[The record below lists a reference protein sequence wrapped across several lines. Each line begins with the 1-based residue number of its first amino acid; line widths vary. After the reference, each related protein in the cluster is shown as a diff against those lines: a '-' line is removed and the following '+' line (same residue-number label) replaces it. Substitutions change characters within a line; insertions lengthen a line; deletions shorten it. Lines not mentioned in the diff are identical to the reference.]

1 MSTPF
6 LIAFCGFLLAMN
18 AFSCDIT
25 LPAFWSMER
34 ALGVPIERVQ
44 LVIPVFLFCSAFGQL
59 VFGPISD
66 RYGRKPVI
74 LFGVALYS
82 IGSLAGLAAS
92 SLEIVLVGRGLQGLG
107 SACGVVVA
115 RAVLRDVYSGPRLA
129 QMMALAMSLISFGP
143 VVAPLLGFGLER
155 LAGWR
160 GVFAGMTAYGGALLA
175 AGLVALKETNTER
188 SAGALAPNQLLRS
201 LGRIFAHP
209 QSRMFI
215 LLSGVASFLILSFV
229 TNSPRLYKSEFGLE
243 GRDFVLLFALNGFA
257 IIVGQLVNSRAIPR
271 IGVLATTRSA
281 AAVLV
286 ATAALIAL
294 LTGAKLAGAAVF
306 AVLMFIFC
314 TAFPIVM
321 SNLAA
326 LVIDPHR
333 DIAGLASSVFGFF
346 SQMTAS
352 LLVFLT
358 LPVFAGAVTPWAI
371 GMTVASGAVLTALLT
386 YRPGAAAG

>member
-1 MSTPF
+1 MSTAF

-59 VFGPISD
+59 IFGPVSD

-74 LFGVALYS
+74 LFGVTLYAV
-82 IGSLAGLAAS
+82 GSLAGLAAS
-92 SLEIVLVGRGLQGLG
+92 TLEVVLVGRGLQGLG

-115 RAVLRDVYSGPRLA
+115 RAVLRDVYSGPKLA

-143 VVAPLLGFGLER
+143 VVAPLLGFGLEQ

-160 GVFAGMTAYGGALLA
+160 GVFAGMTAFGGALLA
-175 AGLVALKETNTER
+175 AGLFGLHETNTSR
-188 SAGALAPNQLLRS
+188 SADALAPGQLGRS
-201 LGRIFAHP
+201 LVRIFAHS
-209 QSRMFI
+209 QSRTFI
-215 LLSGVASFLILSFV
+215 LLSGIASFLILSFV

-243 GRDFVLLFALNGFA
+243 GRDFVLLFALNGVA

-271 IGVLATTRSA
+271 VGVLTTTRMA

-286 ATAALIAL
+286 VTAALIAA
-294 LTGAKLAGAAVF
+294 LTAAKLAGPALF
-306 AVLMFIFC
+306 ALLMFTFC
-314 TAFPIVM
+314 AAFPIVM

-333 DIAGLASSVFGFF
+333 DISGLASSVFGFF

-352 LLVFLT
+352 VLVFLT

-371 GMTVASGAVLTALLT
+371 GMTAASGVVLAALAL
-386 YRPGAAAG
+386 YRPRASL